1 MTEGPPVEPTQP
13 PKEDIEEVTD
23 IVFERMVEKAGKVL
37 GRVLPEPGAPAANPS
52 PGVTLDSE
60 VVPVLKAFN
69 NSMLLMI
76 QSFGEGFQHLNN
88 QVMALTR
95 SNDQLRKALK
105 RLSPKIA
112 EDIERMEDEEKARVA
127 VEAVEKTEETLQP
140 SPPRNGFRVKKS

>member
-13 PKEDIEEVTD
+13 PKEDIEKVTD
-23 IVFERMVEKAGKVL
+23 IVFERMAEKAGKVL

-88 QVMALTR
+88 QVTALTR

-105 RLSPKIA
+105 RLNPKLA
-112 EDIERMEDEEKARVA
+112 EDIERMEDEDRAKAEDEK
-127 VEAVEKTEETLQP
+127 VEKPAAELQP
-140 SPPRNGFRVKKS
+140 PPRRNGFRVKGT

>member
-13 PKEDIEEVTD
+13 PKEDIEKVTD
-23 IVFERMVEKAGKVL
+23 IVFERMAEKAGKVL

-88 QVMALTR
+88 QVTALTR

-105 RLSPKIA
+105 RLNPKLA
-112 EDIERMEDEEKARVA
+112 EDIERMEDEERERAK
-127 VEAVEKTEETLQP
+127 VENVETSETVLQDA
-140 SPPRNGFRVKKS
+140 PPRPGFRAKKS